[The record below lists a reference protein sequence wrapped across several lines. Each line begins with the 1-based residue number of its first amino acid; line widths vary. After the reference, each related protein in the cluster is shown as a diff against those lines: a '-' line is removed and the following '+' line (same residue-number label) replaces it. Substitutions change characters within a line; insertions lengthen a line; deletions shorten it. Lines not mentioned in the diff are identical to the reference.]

1 MRYTGLSREIIT
13 AQGAGRVKKRRY
25 WGIRTKIILYTV
37 LCVVAVG
44 LGSSLYLYQY
54 MQRIISD
61 KITQID
67 DLNAGTIA
75 ARLNDCLSQVHT
87 LQTYCGN
94 SGRVID
100 ALNQTPGT
108 PRAAAAALSAQN
120 AINVYLRTSSIDS
133 YINRLVVFNED
144 GTYVSAVTAYEG
156 SLQDLPNLLSSEQF
170 HAYQHDGQSGFRML
184 SPSLNPHKADCFALF
199 SPVYGYASNQLG
211 YIYIELNCDV
221 ITDVLAPYN
230 DLNLFFVQTAAG
242 DRLTTARAAPLVD
255 ALSPQAAQGDE
266 FEYGGV
272 TYALQNHALPTGG
285 LVLSSCINQT
295 RLQAD
300 NHDILFSAVT
310 VILMIVLIAVFVLI
324 LLTHYITTPIRRI
337 TEKINRIALNDYSF
351 DPELEKPRSE
361 MGEIGARLNELG
373 LGFQQLLSETIALH
387 DERAKIEM
395 DLLQSQVNPHF
406 LYNTLNSVQW
416 MAVVQKNIGIE
427 KMVKSLVNLLRNISK
442 GVSDKIPLAQE
453 LALLDDYVSIQSI
466 RYMGA
471 FEYRCQVPEELRQY
485 KIIKFT
491 LQPLVENAIFH
502 GVAPKGCFG
511 VITVDAFEEADFL
524 VLTITDD
531 GVGMTAEQAAAALQ
545 SRDGADKFSMT
556 GIGLGNVN
564 RRLRLAYGKGA
575 GLSIDSVP
583 GEYTKVSVRIGKEL
597 NAPGER

>member
-1 MRYTGLSREIIT
+1 MRR
-13 AQGAGRVKKRRY
+13 KRY

-44 LGSSLYLYQY
+44 LASSLYLYQY

-75 ARLNDCLSQVHT
+75 ARLNDCLSQAHT

-100 ALNQTPGT
+100 ALNQIPGT
-108 PRAAAAALSAQN
+108 PRATAAALKAQN

-144 GTYVSAVTAYEG
+144 GIYVSAVTAYEG
-156 SLQDLPNLLSSEQF
+156 GLRDLSNLLCSEQF
-170 HAYQHDGQSGFRML
+170 QAWKQGGQSGSWRL
-184 SPSLNPHKADCFALF
+184 SPSLTPHRADCLALF

-211 YIYIELNCDV
+211 YIYIELSCNIV
-221 ITDVLAPYN
+221 TDVLAPYN
-230 DLNLFFVQTAAG
+230 DLNLFFVQTAAA

-266 FEYGGV
+266 FEYAGV
-272 TYALQNHALPTGG
+272 TYSLQNHPLHTGG
-285 LVLSSCINQT
+285 LVLSSCVNQT
-295 RLQAD
+295 QLQAA

-310 VILMIVLIAVFVLI
+310 VILMIVLIAIFVLI

-337 TEKINRIALNDYSF
+337 TEKINRIAMNDYSF

-395 DLLQSQVNPHF
+395 DLLQSQVNPPLSLQHPEF
-406 LYNTLNSVQW
+406 RAMDGGGAEEHRHREN
-416 MAVVQKNIGIE
+416 GE
-427 KMVKSLVNLLRNISK
+427 KPGEPAAKHQQRRVGQNH
-442 GVSDKIPLAQE
+442 SDG
-453 LALLDDYVSIQSI
+453 
-466 RYMGA
+466 GA
-471 FEYRCQVPEELRQY
+471 GPAGRLRQHP
-485 KIIKFT
+485 IH
-491 LQPLVENAIFH
+491 PLH
-502 GVAPKGCFG
+502 G
-511 VITVDAFEEADFL
+511 
-524 VLTITDD
+524 
-531 GVGMTAEQAAAALQ
+531 
-545 SRDGADKFSMT
+545 
-556 GIGLGNVN
+556 
-564 RRLRLAYGKGA
+564 RL
-575 GLSIDSVP
+575 
-583 GEYTKVSVRIGKEL
+583 
-597 NAPGER
+597 

>member
-1 MRYTGLSREIIT
+1 MRR
-13 AQGAGRVKKRRY
+13 KRY

-44 LGSSLYLYQY
+44 LASSLYLYQY

-75 ARLNDCLSQVHT
+75 ARLNDCLSQAHT

-100 ALNQTPGT
+100 ALNQIPGT
-108 PRAAAAALSAQN
+108 PRATAAALKAQN

-144 GTYVSAVTAYEG
+144 GIYVSAVTAYEG
-156 SLQDLPNLLSSEQF
+156 GLRDLSNLLCSEQF
-170 HAYQHDGQSGFRML
+170 QAWKQGGQSGSWRL
-184 SPSLNPHKADCFALF
+184 SPSLTPHRADCLALF

-211 YIYIELNCDV
+211 YIYIELSCNIV
-221 ITDVLAPYN
+221 TDVLAPYN
-230 DLNLFFVQTAAG
+230 DLNLFFVQTAAA

-266 FEYGGV
+266 FEYAGV
-272 TYALQNHALPTGG
+272 TYSLQNHPLHTGG
-285 LVLSSCINQT
+285 LVLSSCVNQT
-295 RLQAD
+295 QLQAA

-310 VILMIVLIAVFVLI
+310 VILMIVLIAIFVLI

-337 TEKINRIALNDYSF
+337 TEKINRIAMNDYSF

-442 GVSDKIPLAQE
+442 GVSDKITLTEE

-471 FEYRCQVPEELRQY
+471 FEYHCQVPEELQRYQ
-485 KIIKFT
+485 IIKFT

-502 GVAPKGCFG
+502 GVAPKASLG
-511 VITVDAFEEADFL
+511 VITVDAFEEAGFL
-524 VLTITDD
+524 VLTITDN
-531 GVGMTAEQAAAALQ
+531 GVGMTAEQAAAVLQ
-545 SRDGADKFSMT
+545 SRDGADKSSMT

-564 RRLRLAYGKGA
+564 RRLKLAYGKGA
-575 GLSIDSVP
+575 GLTIDSTP
-583 GEYTKVSVRIGKEL
+583 GEYIRVSVRIGKEI
-597 NAPGER
+597 NAPGEG